1 MVAGGCNKKCIS
13 QMKDDGMLDDPSYVA
28 EECKCASRWVEFKE
42 PTEDIEVDSTEELNA
57 KVKTAPTV
65 APTKKDG
72 SDNLSTYT
80 CACIIII
87 AIQCI
92 MCFTCVYWCVMK
104 NVKTNRS
111 KVTK

>member
-1 MVAGGCNKKCIS
+1 
-13 QMKDDGMLDDPSYVA
+13 MKEDGMLDDPSYVA
-28 EECKCASRWVEFKE
+28 YECKCVSHWVQFKE
-42 PTEDIEVDSTEELNA
+42 PTEEIEVDSTEELDVKA
-57 KVKTAPTV
+57 KVHAAAGKLA
-65 APTKKDG
+65 KKS
-72 SDNLSTYT
+72 SDHLSSFT

-104 NVKTNRS
+104 NIKTRRS